1 VKVCVFDIEANS
13 LTPDVVWCIVA
24 KDLSDGQVTVFDSEH
39 KFEEFQ
45 AYIQQFDRVV
55 GHNVIEY
62 DLPALEFVGGVR
74 VDRRLVLD
82 TLVLSRLLNQGREGG
97 HSLEAWGSKLDFP
110 KGDHTDFS
118 SYSDRMREYC
128 INDVEL
134 NAKIY
139 ERLWAQVERN
149 KGSFDEAIRVEMQM
163 AFICREMHDNGFK
176 FNYEEAKKIAEELDH
191 KVAELD
197 LRIEEAF
204 QPKVKAI
211 REVTPRETKHGTISR
226 TDFRWYEGTDY
237 SIFSVGAPFTLFEYV
252 PFNPGSPKQV
262 VDRLWEAGWKPTDK
276 TKTHIQAEKDRKV
289 TDDHKRY
296 GWKINEAN
304 ISSLPDRPDDLKT
317 QACNILVERILLA
330 ARRRTLE
337 EWFSAYDPK
346 DQRVHGR
353 FNALGT
359 RTHRCSHN
367 APNMGNIAT
376 KKTIK
381 YNSGRLRGLAI
392 DYGGR
397 MRSLWHCDDDAW
409 LVGCDMEG
417 AHLRIF
423 AHLIRDD
430 GFVKALCEGKKE
442 DGSDVHSLNKRNLGE
457 LCVDRDRAKTFIFSF
472 LNGAGAGKVAEIFGC
487 TSREAK
493 DCLDGYVRAYPGLVE
508 LKAKTIPRDAA
519 RGYFVGFDGR
529 KVVNDSEHHMIGMY
543 LQNAESVVMK
553 HANVLWKEQ
562 LNERG
567 ITFRQVN
574 WVHDEWV
581 TEVYGTREDAELVGR
596 IQAESIA
603 TTGVRLK
610 CYCPLSGEFKVG
622 RNWLDVH

>member
-1 VKVCVFDIEANS
+1 MRTCVFDIEADS
-13 LTPDVVWCIVA
+13 LTPTVVWCIVA
-24 KDLSDGQVTVFDSEH
+24 KDLSDGTVTVFDTEH
-39 KFEEFQ
+39 KFEAFQ
-45 AYIQQFDRVV
+45 AYLKFFDRVV
-55 GHNVIEY
+55 GHNIVEY
-62 DLPALEFVGGVR
+62 DLPALESVGGVR
-74 VDRRLVLD
+74 VDRRVVLD

-97 HSLEAWGSKLDFP
+97 HSLDSWGSRLGLL
-110 KGDHTDFS
+110 KGTHTDFTT
-118 SYSDRMREYC
+118 YSEEMLMYC
-128 INDVEL
+128 INDVEI
-134 NAKIY
+134 NAKVY
-139 ERLWAQVERN
+139 DRLWKQVERN
-149 KGSFDEAIRVEMQM
+149 KGSFEEAIRVEMEM

-176 FNYEEAKKIAEELDH
+176 FDYEEAKAIAKELDQ

-197 LRIEEAF
+197 LRISDAF
-204 QPKVKAI
+204 PPKVKAI
-211 REVTPRETKHGTISR
+211 REITPRKTKKGTLSR
-226 TDFRWYEGTDY
+226 SDFRWYEGNDY
-237 SIFSVGAPFTLFEYV
+237 SIFSPDAPFTLIEQV

-262 VDRLWEAGWKPTDK
+262 VDRLWEAGWKPTEK
-276 TKTHIQAEKDRKV
+276 TKTHIEQEKERSV
-289 TDDHKRY
+289 TEEMKYY

-304 ISSLPDRPDDLKT
+304 LASLPPDAPE
-317 QACNILVERILLA
+317 ACGFLVERIMLA

-337 EWFSAYDPK
+337 EWFAAYDPN
-346 DQRVHGR
+346 DGRVHGR

-397 MRSLWHCDDDAW
+397 MRSLWNCDDDAW

-430 GFVKALCEGKKE
+430 GFVAALVNGKKE

-487 TSREAK
+487 TNRAAK
-493 DCLDGYVRAYPGLVE
+493 DCLDGYVRAYPGLVK
-508 LKAKTIPRDAA
+508 LKTETIPRDAA
-519 RGYFVGFDGR
+519 RGFFVGFDGR

-567 ITFRQVN
+567 IKFKQVN

-581 TEVYGTREDAELVGR
+581 TEVYGSREDAELVGR
-596 IQAESIA
+596 IQAAAIT
-603 TTGVRLK
+603 TTGERLG